1 MMRVKVVVPNPSW
14 PNEYEQEKNRLVE
27 VLGGVIL
34 EIHHIGSTSVKGL
47 AAKPIIDIIIESD
60 SLEKLDTAS
69 CHFEGLGYEVK
80 GEFGMMGRR
89 YYRKG
94 GDHRTHQIHA
104 FKVGDPN
111 IHRHIAFRNYLA
123 AHPGVMREYQELKMK
138 LAKACNNDIDVYCD
152 GKDSFIKYYEAKAMR
167 WESGI
172 MKLKR
177 ASIELS
183 EYDYEWPSKFEAER
197 DFFVGVI
204 GQWLCGGVQHVG
216 STSVPGLIAKP
227 VIDIMFGVKTLEESR
242 QAIDVLV
249 KHGYVYF
256 PYKKD
261 VMHWFCKPSD
271 AFRTHHLH
279 LIPYESPLWNERIKF
294 RNLLL
299 SDKDVAN
306 EYYALKKQL
315 AVRYR
320 EDRESYTR
328 EKGPFI
334 QNVLNRATNC

>member
-1 MMRVKVVVPNPSW
+1 MMRVKVVVPNPGW

-123 AHPGVMREYQELKMK
+123 AHPGVMR
-138 LAKACNNDIDVYCD
+138 
-152 GKDSFIKYYEAKAMR
+152 
-167 WESGI
+167 
-172 MKLKR
+172 
-177 ASIELS
+177 
-183 EYDYEWPSKFEAER
+183 
-197 DFFVGVI
+197 
-204 GQWLCGGVQHVG
+204 
-216 STSVPGLIAKP
+216 
-227 VIDIMFGVKTLEESR
+227 
-242 QAIDVLV
+242 
-249 KHGYVYF
+249 
-256 PYKKD
+256 
-261 VMHWFCKPSD
+261 
-271 AFRTHHLH
+271 
-279 LIPYESPLWNERIKF
+279 
-294 RNLLL
+294 
-299 SDKDVAN
+299 
-306 EYYALKKQL
+306 
-315 AVRYR
+315 
-320 EDRESYTR
+320 
-328 EKGPFI
+328 
-334 QNVLNRATNC
+334 